1 MGLQF
6 EGDRMSR
13 LENRPFKEEEDK
25 REAGI
30 MEGMSYDDDDER
42 SLDMWSDS
50 KAKGKPRSWLGFHSN
65 LIMTTDREELYNTLC
80 SIISNH
86 SL

>member
-6 EGDRMSR
+6 EGDRVSM

-50 KAKGKPRSWLGFHSN
+50 KAKDKPRS
-65 LIMTTDREELYNTLC
+65 
-80 SIISNH
+80 
-86 SL
+86 